1 MCALKPLAVMALL
14 AGTLWAGWAVAQVQR
29 SGGGA
34 NAALMQQ
41 YQQVVAERGQLQ
53 ADNEKLK
60 KDNDD
65 LRRQLETAKQ
75 QLATNKTG
83 VTRNEA
89 ALATAQA
96 SNESNAKAL
105 ADSRAKMQELISRFR
120 ETVTQLRAVESDRTL
135 LQQQLTQSKAAFD
148 KCAQANYQ
156 LYQVDNEVLD
166 RYAHQGAFS
175 YMARAEPFTRI
186 KRTEIDNLVL
196 EYRERAEE
204 LRVKASASGA
214 GAATV
219 PASTTPTPAAPTTAA
234 PTPAAP
240 TPAVPAAPHPASA
253 PGPATPGP
261 AAVPA
266 PNPQATPAN
275 PNEGSGTSSQP

>member
-1 MCALKPLAVMALL
+1 MCALKPLAAMAML
-14 AGTLWAGWAVAQVQR
+14 AATLWTGSAVAQVQR

-34 NAALMQQ
+34 ANAALMQQ
-41 YQQVVAERGQLQ
+41 YQQAVAERGQLQ
-53 ADNEKLK
+53 ADNAKLK

-65 LRRQLETAKQ
+65 LRRQLETVKQ
-75 QLATNKTG
+75 QLATSKAG
-83 VTRNEA
+83 VTRNES

-96 SNESNAKAL
+96 SNENNVKAL

-120 ETVTQLRAVESDRTL
+120 ETVTQLRAVESDRTT

-156 LYQVDNEVLD
+156 LYQVNNEVLD

-175 YMARAEPFTRI
+175 YFARAEPFTRI

-204 LRVKASASGA
+204 LRVKSAAAGA
-214 GAATV
+214 GAATA
-219 PASTTPTPAAPTTAA
+219 PTRATPAAA
-234 PTPAAP
+234 
-240 TPAVPAAPHPASA
+240 
-253 PGPATPGP
+253 PATPAPTAP
-261 AAVPA
+261 AGATSPAPAPA
-266 PNPQATPAN
+266 PNPQATPAPATEN
-275 PNEGSGTSSQP
+275 PVAPPTPAGSNTGAGAS

>member
-1 MCALKPLAVMALL
+1 MGTDKPLLVALL
-14 AGTLWAGWAVAQVQR
+14 AASLWVGSAAAQVQR
-29 SGGGA
+29 SGGGSA

-41 YQQVVAERGQLQ
+41 YQQAVGERDQLQ
-53 ADNEKLK
+53 TDNGKLK

-65 LRRQLETAKQ
+65 LRRQLETLKQ
-75 QLATNKTG
+75 QLATTKAG
-83 VTRNEA
+83 VTRDAA

-96 SNESNAKAL
+96 SNENNAKAL
-105 ADSRAKMQELISRFR
+105 ADNRGKMQELISRFR
-120 ETVTQLRAVESDRTL
+120 ETVTQMRAVESDRTT

-156 LYQVDNEVLD
+156 LYQVNNEVLD

-204 LRVKASASGA
+204 LRVKPAATGA
-214 GAATV
+214 GVTA
-219 PASTTPTPAAPTTAA
+219 TPAHAA
-234 PTPAAP
+234 PAA
-240 TPAVPAAPHPASA
+240 A
-253 PGPATPGP
+253 PATPGP
-261 AAVPA
+261 AGPRGPASPTGTSKPAPAPA
-266 PNPQATPAN
+266 PNPQATPAPGTES
-275 PNEGSGTSSQP
+275 PNTGAGGP

>member
-1 MCALKPLAVMALL
+1 MCALKPLAVMAML
-14 AGTLWAGWAVAQVQR
+14 AAILWTGSAVAQVQR

-34 NAALMQQ
+34 ANAALMQQ
-41 YQQVVAERGQLQ
+41 YQQAVAERGQLQ
-53 ADNEKLK
+53 ADNAKLK

-65 LRRQLETAKQ
+65 LRRQLETVKQ
-75 QLATNKTG
+75 QLATSKAG
-83 VTRNEA
+83 VTRNES

-96 SNESNAKAL
+96 SNESNVKAL

-120 ETVTQLRAVESDRTL
+120 ETVTQLRAVESDRTT

-156 LYQVDNEVLD
+156 LYQVNNEVLD

-175 YMARAEPFTRI
+175 YFARAEPFTRI

-204 LRVKASASGA
+204 LRVKSAAAGA
-214 GAATV
+214 GAATA
-219 PASTTPTPAAPTTAA
+219 PTHATPAAA
-234 PTPAAP
+234 PAAP
-240 TPAVPAAPHPASA
+240 APVAPAGTTSPAPA
-253 PGPATPGP
+253 
-261 AAVPA
+261 PA
-266 PNPQATPAN
+266 PNPQATPAPATEN
-275 PNEGSGTSSQP
+275 PVAPPTPAGSNTGTGAS

>member
-1 MCALKPLAVMALL
+1 MCALKPLAVMAML
-14 AGTLWAGWAVAQVQR
+14 AATLWTGSAVAQVQR

-34 NAALMQQ
+34 ANAALMQQ
-41 YQQVVAERGQLQ
+41 YQQAVAERGQLQ
-53 ADNEKLK
+53 ADKEKLK

-65 LRRQLETAKQ
+65 LRRQLETVKQ
-75 QLATNKTG
+75 QLATSKAG
-83 VTRNEA
+83 VTRNES

-96 SNESNAKAL
+96 SNENNVKAL

-120 ETVTQLRAVESDRTL
+120 ETVTQLRAVESDRTT

-156 LYQVDNEVLD
+156 LYQVNNEVLD

-175 YMARAEPFTRI
+175 YFARAEPFTRI

-204 LRVKASASGA
+204 LRVKSAAAGA
-214 GAATV
+214 GAATA
-219 PASTTPTPAAPTTAA
+219 PTHATPAAA
-234 PTPAAP
+234 PAAP
-240 TPAVPAAPHPASA
+240 APVAPAGTTSPAPA
-253 PGPATPGP
+253 
-261 AAVPA
+261 PA
-266 PNPQATPAN
+266 PNPQATPAPATEN
-275 PNEGSGTSSQP
+275 PVAPPTAPGSNTGAGAS

>member
-1 MCALKPLAVMALL
+1 MCALKPLAVMALS
-14 AGTLWAGWAVAQVQR
+14 AGTLWLGSAVAQVQR

-34 NAALMQQ
+34 ANAALMQQ
-41 YQQVVAERGQLQ
+41 YQQAVTERGQLQ
-53 ADNEKLK
+53 ADNAKLK

-65 LRRQLETAKQ
+65 LRRQLETVKQ
-75 QLATNKTG
+75 QLATSKAG
-83 VTRNEA
+83 VTRNES

-96 SNESNAKAL
+96 SNENNVKAL

-120 ETVTQLRAVESDRTL
+120 ETVTQLRAVESDRTT

-156 LYQVDNEVLD
+156 LYQVNNEVLD

-175 YMARAEPFTRI
+175 YFARAEPFTRI

-204 LRVKASASGA
+204 LRVKAAATGA
-214 GAATV
+214 GTATS
-219 PASTTPTPAAPTTAA
+219 PTHATPAAA
-234 PTPAAP
+234 PAAP
-240 TPAVPAAPHPASA
+240 GPTAPAGTTS
-253 PGPATPGP
+253 
-261 AAVPA
+261 PA
-266 PNPQATPAN
+266 PAPDPQATPAPATEN
-275 PNEGSGTSSQP
+275 PAAPPTPAGPNTGAGAS

>member
-41 YQQVVAERGQLQ
+41 YQQAVTERSQLQ

-60 KDNDD
+60 KETDD
-65 LRRQLETAKQ
+65 LRRQLETVKQ
-75 QLATNKTG
+75 QLATTKTG

-156 LYQVDNEVLD
+156 LYQVNNEVLD

-175 YMARAEPFTRI
+175 YLARAEPFTRI

-204 LRVKASASGA
+204 LRVKPAASGA
-214 GAATV
+214 GVATAPARAV
-219 PASTTPTPAAPTTAA
+219 PAAAPAVVPAAPT
-234 PTPAAP
+234 
-240 TPAVPAAPHPASA
+240 S
-253 PGPATPGP
+253 PGP
-261 AAVPA
+261 
-266 PNPQATPAN
+266 PNPI
-275 PNEGSGTSSQP
+275 GTSSPAPAPAADPQAVPEPVTPNPGTAPAPARPDTGAGAS

>member
-1 MCALKPLAVMALL
+1 MCVLKPLAALALL
-14 AGTLWAGWAVAQVQR
+14 AGTLWVGSAAAQVQR
-29 SGGGA
+29 SGGAA

-41 YQQVVAERGQLQ
+41 YQQAVAERGQLQ

-60 KDNDD
+60 KANDD

-75 QLATNKTG
+75 QLATTKAG
-83 VTRNEA
+83 VTRHEA

-105 ADSRAKMQELISRFR
+105 TDTRAKMQELISRFR
-120 ETVTQLRAVESDRTL
+120 ETVTQLRAVESDRTQ

-148 KCAQANYQ
+148 KCAQRNYE
-156 LYQVDNEVLD
+156 LYQVSNEVLD

-175 YMARAEPFTRI
+175 YLARAEPFTRI

-204 LRVKASASGA
+204 LRVKPNATAPSGA
-214 GAATV
+214 TAPVSAT
-219 PASTTPTPAAPTTAA
+219 PAPTT
-234 PTPAAP
+234 PSPAG
-240 TPAVPAAPHPASA
+240 A
-253 PGPATPGP
+253 PGPGTPSPATE
-261 AAVPA
+261 AA
-266 PNPQATPAN
+266 PNPQGAPAN
-275 PNEGSGTSSQP
+275 PDEGRGTSSPL

>member
-1 MCALKPLAVMALL
+1 MCAIKPLAVLALL
-14 AGTLWAGWAVAQVQR
+14 AGTLWAVSAAAQVQR
-29 SGGGA
+29 SGGGGAA

-41 YQQVVAERGQLQ
+41 YQQAVGERDQLH

-60 KDNDD
+60 KDSDD
-65 LRRQLETAKQ
+65 LRRQLETVKQ
-75 QLATNKTG
+75 QLATTKAG
-83 VTRNEA
+83 VTRNES

-96 SNESNAKAL
+96 SNENNAKAL
-105 ADSRAKMQELISRFR
+105 TDSRARMQELISRFR

-204 LRVKASASGA
+204 LRVKDI
-214 GAATV
+214 
-219 PASTTPTPAAPTTAA
+219 
-234 PTPAAP
+234 
-240 TPAVPAAPHPASA
+240 
-253 PGPATPGP
+253 
-261 AAVPA
+261 
-266 PNPQATPAN
+266 
-275 PNEGSGTSSQP
+275 

>member
-75 QLATNKTG
+75 QLATTKTG

-156 LYQVDNEVLD
+156 LYQVNNEVLD

-175 YMARAEPFTRI
+175 YLARAEPFTRI

-204 LRVKASASGA
+204 LRVKPAASGA
-214 GAATV
+214 GVATAPARAV
-219 PASTTPTPAAPTTAA
+219 PAAAPAVVPAAPT
-234 PTPAAP
+234 
-240 TPAVPAAPHPASA
+240 S
-253 PGPATPGP
+253 PGPPNPIGTSSP
-261 AAVPA
+261 APAPA
-266 PNPQATPAN
+266 PNPQATPAPASEN
-275 PNEGSGTSSQP
+275 PVTPPAPSSPNTGAGAS